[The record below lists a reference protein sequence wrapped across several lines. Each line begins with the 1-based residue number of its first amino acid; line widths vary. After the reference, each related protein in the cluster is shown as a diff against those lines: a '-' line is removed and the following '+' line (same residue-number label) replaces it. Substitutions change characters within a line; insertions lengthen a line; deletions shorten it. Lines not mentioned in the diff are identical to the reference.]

1 MHGLFGPHGGLDLQG
16 PGARTL
22 GPGAALIRF
31 ERANF
36 LISAAALA
44 LAVGAVAS
52 CESVGNIGDSRTPGT
67 GSGAA
72 GTTFSRPPDPPDPSG
87 EAGVPASGGGTGVAG
102 NGTGVAGTTGGG
114 TGVAGTTGGGTGV
127 AGTTGGGTGVAGT
140 TGNGTGAAGAG
151 SGAAGTSGA
160 AGRPGTAGTSGAAG
174 MVGAAGAGAAG
185 ASGLSRQFCKRGL
198 AYQANSL
205 GDLQAISKG
214 ASWWYNWSTQ
224 PEKSAAGW
232 EATGIE
238 FVPMVWGQ
246 KGGPPD
252 PATIEKQI
260 PAGARYILGFNE
272 PNRGDQ
278 ANITAAQ
285 AAALWPRIMQIA
297 KDRNLLIGS
306 PSPQYCAGDCNDT
319 DPFHWLDAFFAAC
332 TGCKVD
338 FMATHW
344 YACTADAL
352 KSHLSKFKKYGKPV
366 WVTEFS
372 CMDAGDH
379 SAAGEA
385 TYMKTAVDIL
395 EKDPTVFRYSW
406 FTGRWPDPSG
416 ISLFGSASGALTDL
430 GNTYL
435 TLPATNVCGP

>member
-1 MHGLFGPHGGLDLQG
+1 
-16 PGARTL
+16 
-22 GPGAALIRF
+22 LIRF
-31 ERANF
+31 RRANSLF
-36 LISAAALA
+36 SAAALA
-44 LAVGAVAS
+44 LAVAGVAS
-52 CESVGNIGDSRTPGT
+52 CESVGNIGEGRAPSST
-67 GSGAA
+67 GAA
-72 GTTFSRPPDPPDPSG
+72 GTTFSRPPDPEPQTGQAGDPG
-87 EAGVPASGGGTGVAG
+87 TGVAGASGGGTGAAG
-102 NGTGVAGTTGGG
+102 TTGGGTGAAGTTGGG
-114 TGVAGTTGGGTGV
+114 TGVAGTTGS
-127 AGTTGGGTGVAGT
+127 
-140 TGNGTGAAGAG
+140 GTGAAGNGGAT
-151 SGAAGTSGA
+151 GAAGTSGA
-160 AGRPGTAGTSGAAG
+160 AGVTGAAG
-174 MVGAAGAGAAG
+174 KPATGAAGTTGAAGVTGAAGSGAAG
-185 ASGLSRQFCKRGL
+185 ASAVTKPFCKRGV
-198 AYQANSL
+198 AYQSNSL
-205 GDLQAISKG
+205 GDLQALSKG
-214 ASWWYNWSTQ
+214 ATWWYNWSTA

-232 EATGIE
+232 ETTGME

-260 PAGARYILGFNE
+260 PAGAKYILGFNE

-278 ANITAAQ
+278 SNITAAQ

-297 KDRNLLIGS
+297 KDKNLLIGS

-344 YACTADAL
+344 YACTGDAL
-352 KSHLSKFKKYGKPV
+352 KNHLSKFKKYGKPV

-379 SAAGEA
+379 TSAGEMA
-385 TYMKTAVDIL
+385 YMKTAVDIL

-406 FTGRWPDPSG
+406 FTGRWPNPTG
-416 ISLFGSASGALTDL
+416 ISLLGSASGTLTDV
-430 GNTYL
+430 GNQYL

>member
-1 MHGLFGPHGGLDLQG
+1 
-16 PGARTL
+16 
-22 GPGAALIRF
+22 LIRF
-31 ERANF
+31 IRAKF
-36 LISAAALA
+36 LSSATALA
-44 LAVGAVAS
+44 LALGTVAA
-52 CESVGNIGDSRTPGT
+52 CDSVGSIGESHAPGT

-72 GTTFSRPPDPPDPSG
+72 GTTFSRPPDPPDPTG
-87 EAGVPASGGGTGVAG
+87 EAGSPTTGGGTGA
-102 NGTGVAGTTGGG
+102 AGTTGGG

-127 AGTTGGGTGVAGT
+127 AGTTGSGAGVAGTTGGGAGVAGTTGSGTGVAGT
-140 TGNGTGAAGAG
+140 TGSGTGAAGMGAAG
-151 SGAAGTSGA
+151 KPGAAGTTGAAGMSGAAGT
-160 AGRPGTAGTSGAAG
+160 
-174 MVGAAGAGAAG
+174 G
-185 ASGLSRQFCKRGL
+185 ASSVTRPFCKRGV

-205 GDLQAISKG
+205 GDLQAVSKG
-214 ASWWYNWSTQ
+214 ASWWYNWSPA
-224 PEKSAAGW
+224 PEKTAAGW

-260 PAGARYILGFNE
+260 PAGAKYILGFNE

-352 KSHLSKFKKYGKPV
+352 KNHLSKFKKYGKPI

-379 SAAGEA
+379 TAAGEA
-385 TYMKTAVDIL
+385 AYMKTAVDIL

-406 FTGRWPDPSG
+406 FTGRWPNPAG
-416 ISLFGSASGALTDL
+416 ISLYGSASGALTDL